1 MDPCVLRN
9 IFRSHR
15 PSQLTLSQLK
25 QLSNQFNL
33 SAEEIQRWYQRF
45 ILCYPYGYVS
55 IQEFL
60 AYLKQLNIDRENQQY
75 QLPKSLI
82 KQLFYTLDLNKD
94 RKLNFEEFFQFNFL
108 INQGTDQDKLKFILT
123 IHDRHSIY
131 YTRQEIVDILKTLF
145 DLLNISKQTNELSER
160 INMIL
165 TSSKMNHNTTKI
177 CWNTFC
183 TYVLNQSSSFQIL
196 LSNQL
201 DTENVDKFKFLF

>member
-1 MDPCVLRN
+1 MDPFVLRN
-9 IFRSHR
+9 IFRSRR

-33 SAEEIQRWYQRF
+33 SAEEIQSWYQHF

-55 IQEFL
+55 FQEFL
-60 AYLKQLNIDRENQQY
+60 VYLKHLNVDRKNQQY

-94 RKLNFEEFFQFNFL
+94 RELNFEEFFQFNFL

-123 IHDRHSIY
+123 IHDRHSSY
-131 YTRQEIVDILKTLF
+131 YARQEIADILKMLF
-145 DLLNISKQTNELSER
+145 GLLNISKQTNELSER

-165 TSSKMNHNTTKI
+165 TSSNMNNNATKI
-177 CWNTFC
+177 CWDTFC
-183 TYVLNQSSSFQIL
+183 TYILNQSSSFQIL

-201 DTENVDKFKFLF
+201 DTENVD